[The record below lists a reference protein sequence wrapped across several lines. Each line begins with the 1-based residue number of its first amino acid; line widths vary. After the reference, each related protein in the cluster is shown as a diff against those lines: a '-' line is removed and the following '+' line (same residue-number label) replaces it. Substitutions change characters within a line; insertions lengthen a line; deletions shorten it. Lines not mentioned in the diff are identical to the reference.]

1 MAKKLKVRL
10 NNKLNKR
17 LHCTVAIKFY
27 SIFVTELAFNFF
39 VLKYPNHCEFPK
51 NGQRSRRLK
60 ILEIPGG
67 SGGLHRPPGTENPG
81 GWGMQMKESF
91 VGDGGGGMNIF
102 WDCTIWLSH
111 KVESKRRRNMLALIV
126 ITNSYNEGRNTNL
139 S

>member
-91 VGDGGGGMNIF
+91 VGDGGGGHEYFLGLHNLAFTQSRIKA
-102 WDCTIWLSH
+102 T
-111 KVESKRRRNMLALIV
+111 SKYAS
-126 ITNSYNEGRNTNL
+126 TNSNY
-139 S
+139 